1 MTTPAPTRPAR
12 TGARHRKQAATERK
26 PVSRSITDALLNVL
40 AAGGVI
46 CIIAVI
52 AAFVFDISLMMFRTG
67 SMSPTI
73 PTGSLAVVRE
83 IPASEIEVGDITTVD
98 RDDQLPVTHR
108 VTAVEPAGG
117 EPVGGEPVG
126 GDAHTIRMQGDANDF
141 EDPHPYVVDT
151 VRRVQF
157 VIPGLGYVVAKAQDP
172 LVMAATTLAMAALVT
187 WVFWPRKVRAK

>member
-1 MTTPAPTRPAR
+1 MTTPVPTRPAR
-12 TGARHRKQAATERK
+12 TGARRRGRKSTERK
-26 PVSRSITDALLNVL
+26 PISRSIGDALLNVL
-40 AAGGVI
+40 AVGGVL
-46 CIIAVI
+46 CVIAVI

-117 EPVGGEPVG
+117 E
-126 GDAHTIRMQGDANDF
+126 AYTIRMQGDANDF
-141 EDPHPYVVDT
+141 EDPHPYVVEN
-151 VRRVQF
+151 VRKVHF

-172 LVMAATTLAMAALVT
+172 RVMAVTTLAMAALVT